1 MYSNGVTTDIQ
12 RKMEYNI
19 NDEQLNKLADLIV
32 KKIIAKQNHVYL
44 LALEEEDLLGELA
57 RLTTMLQLYEDGE
70 KYEKAQIIKRK
81 MDILSI
87 KINKI
92 NIKIKD
98 HDKGN
103 DDDDI

>member
-1 MYSNGVTTDIQ
+1 VYSNSVTTDIQ
-12 RKMEYNI
+12 REMEYNI

>member
-1 MYSNGVTTDIQ
+1 MYSNSVTTDIQ
-12 RKMEYNI
+12 REMEYNI

-87 KINKI
+87 KIDKI

>member
-1 MYSNGVTTDIQ
+1 VTTDIQ

>member
-1 MYSNGVTTDIQ
+1 MYSNTVTTDIQ
-12 RKMEYNI
+12 REMEYNI

>member
-1 MYSNGVTTDIQ
+1 MYSNSVTTDIQ
-12 RKMEYNI
+12 REMEYNI

-57 RLTTMLQLYEDGE
+57 RLTTMLQLYEDSE

>member
-1 MYSNGVTTDIQ
+1 MYSNSVTTDIQ

>member
-1 MYSNGVTTDIQ
+1 VYSNTVTTDIQ
-12 RKMEYNI
+12 REMEYNI

>member
-1 MYSNGVTTDIQ
+1 MYSNSVTTDIQ
-12 RKMEYNI
+12 REMEYNI

>member
-1 MYSNGVTTDIQ
+1 
-12 RKMEYNI
+12 MEYNI

>member
-1 MYSNGVTTDIQ
+1 VYSNSVTTDIQ
-12 RKMEYNI
+12 REMEYNI

-81 MDILSI
+81 MDILGM

-92 NIKIKD
+92 NIKIKY

>member
-1 MYSNGVTTDIQ
+1 MYSNSVTTDIQ

-57 RLTTMLQLYEDGE
+57 RLSTMLNMYEDNE
-70 KYEKAQIIKRK
+70 KYEKASIIKRK

-87 KINKI
+87 KIKKL
-92 NIKIKD
+92 NIKIKGYD
-98 HDKGN
+98 RG
-103 DDDDI
+103 DDEVS